1 MRFCNSVKYLF
12 LTQCFFEYIV
22 NPVVEVRAE
31 ALIRSGP
38 AVGLV
43 SLFVESTA
51 IPMHIRAEVMS
62 LVPSFPWFLGD
73 ASEVFN
79 IVGNMAYVALA
90 GVALWGAYYVFLVL
104 NRVNAKRFKTEALQD
119 EFLGSIDEDLRRG
132 NFDAVISKCEGSK
145 KALPMMVSYLCKHRS
160 FGFAKARQMTLDRFQ
175 RDVIADLDYSIA
187 WVVTVIKTAPMIGL
201 FGTVVGMMGAFGKLA
216 SATNVNPTDLAG
228 DIRVALETTAIGLTI
243 AIPLVMAM
251 AAITNRIR
259 HMQDLVGSGLA
270 QVLEAFKVGAAREEQ
285 RGSRQSA

>member
-1 MRFCNSVKYLF
+1 MTGGGTRTVPLMRS
-12 LTQCFFEYIV
+12 
-22 NPVVEVRAE
+22 
-31 ALIRSGP
+31 SS
-38 AVGLV
+38 AVGHV

-51 IPMHIRAEVMS
+51 ILMHIRAEVLS
-62 LVPSFPWFLGD
+62 LIPSFPMVLGD

-79 IVGNMAYVALA
+79 IVGQLAYVALA
-90 GVALWGAYYVFLVL
+90 AVALWGAYYVFLVL
-104 NRVNAKRFKTEALQD
+104 NRVNAKRFKNEAMQD
-119 EFLGSIDEDLRRG
+119 EFLSSIDEDLRRG
-132 NFDAVISKCEGSK
+132 NFDAVLGKCEGSK

-160 FGFAKARQMTLDRFQ
+160 FGFSKARQMTLDRFQ

-187 WVVTVIKTAPMIGL
+187 WVITVIKTAPMIGL

-251 AAITNRIR
+251 ATITNRIR
-259 HMQDLVGSGLA
+259 QMQDLVGSGLA
-270 QVLEAFKVGAAREEQ
+270 QVLEAFKVGVAREEQ

>member
-1 MRFCNSVKYLF
+1 MASVMG
-12 LTQCFFEYIV
+12 C
-22 NPVVEVRAE
+22 
-31 ALIRSGP
+31 
-38 AVGLV
+38 
-43 SLFVESTA
+43 SLFSQGSA
-51 IPMHIRAEVMS
+51 IPMPVSADVLFSQLS
-62 LVPSFPWFLGD
+62 LTESFVQVPLGD
-73 ASEVFN
+73 ASEIFN
-79 IVGNMAYVALA
+79 IVGQLSYVALA
-90 GVALWGAYYVFLVL
+90 AVALWGIYYVFLVL
-104 NRVNAKRFKTEALQD
+104 TRVNAKRFKTEKQQD
-119 EFLGSIDEDLRRG
+119 AFVDSVTDDLRRG

-145 KALPMMVSYLCKHRS
+145 KALPMMVTYLCKHRS
-160 FGFAKARQMTLDRFQ
+160 FGMQKARQMTLDRFQ

-187 WVVTVIKTAPMIGL
+187 WIVTVIKTAPMLGL

-251 AAITNRIR
+251 AAIHNRIR

-270 QVLEAFKVGAAREEQ
+270 QILDSFKIGMAKEEQ

>member
-1 MRFCNSVKYLF
+1 VAEPDSVAAKRP
-12 LTQCFFEYIV
+12 T
-22 NPVVEVRAE
+22 RA
-31 ALIRSGP
+31 
-38 AVGLV
+38 VDLV
-43 SLFVESTA
+43 SLFFESTA
-51 IPMHIRAEVMS
+51 ILMQISAEVMS
-62 LVPSFPWFLGD
+62 LVPSFPLFFGD

-79 IVGNMAYVALA
+79 IVGQLSYVALA
-90 GVALWGAYYVFLVL
+90 AVALWGAYYVFLVL
-104 NRVNAKRFKTEALQD
+104 TRVNAKRFKTEAMQD
-119 EFLGSIDEDLRRG
+119 EFVGSIEEDLRRG
-132 NFDAVISKCEGSK
+132 NFDAVIGKCEGSK
-145 KALPMMVSYLCKHRS
+145 KALPMMVTFLCKHRA

-187 WVVTVIKTAPMIGL
+187 WIVTVIKTAPMLGL

-251 AAITNRIR
+251 AAIHNRIR

-270 QVLEAFKVGAAREEQ
+270 QVLESFKVGMAREEQ
-285 RGSRQSA
+285 RGARQSA

>member
-1 MRFCNSVKYLF
+1 M
-12 LTQCFFEYIV
+12 
-22 NPVVEVRAE
+22 
-31 ALIRSGP
+31 RSGP

-51 IPMHIRAEVMS
+51 ILMHIRAEVLS
-62 LVPSFPWFLGD
+62 LIPSFPMVLGD

-79 IVGNMAYVALA
+79 IVGQLAYVALA
-90 GVALWGAYYVFLVL
+90 AVALWGAYYVFLVL
-104 NRVNAKRFKTEALQD
+104 NRVNAKRFKNEAMQD
-119 EFLGSIDEDLRRG
+119 EFLSSIDEDLRRG
-132 NFDAVISKCEGSK
+132 NFDAVLGKCEGSK

-160 FGFAKARQMTLDRFQ
+160 FGFSKARQMTLDRFQ

-187 WVVTVIKTAPMIGL
+187 WVITVKTAPMIGL

-251 AAITNRIR
+251 ATITNRIR
-259 HMQDLVGSGLA
+259 QMQDLVGSGLA
-270 QVLEAFKVGAAREEQ
+270 QVLEAFKVGVAREEQ